1 MRDTSTDSAE
11 QDHPAMAH
19 ELSAGAIREIRLSGE
34 PSVHEPTLQCLS
46 VKKVGGSGGN
56 GDRYRAIVSDGVTF
70 QQAMFATQ
78 LNPLADSGEV
88 TRYTLVKL
96 LEYSVNLVKER
107 V

>member
-1 MRDTSTDSAE
+1 
-11 QDHPAMAH
+11 MAH
-19 ELSAGAIREIRLSGE
+19 ELSAGAIRQIRLSGDA
-34 PSVHEPTLQCLS
+34 SVQEPTLQCLS

-56 GDRYRAIVSDGVTF
+56 TDRYRAIVSDGMTF

-88 TRYTLVKL
+88 TRYTLIKL
-96 LEYSVNLVKER
+96 LEYSVNLVKDR